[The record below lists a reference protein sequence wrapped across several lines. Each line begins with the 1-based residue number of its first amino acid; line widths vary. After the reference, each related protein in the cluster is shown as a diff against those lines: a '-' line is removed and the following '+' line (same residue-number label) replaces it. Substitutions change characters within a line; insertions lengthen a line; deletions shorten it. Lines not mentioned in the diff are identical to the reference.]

1 MATFDVMQYAQ
12 ARVER
17 CIGCPSPSETT
28 ISVKARFAF
37 HSGARGGIPL
47 PVETDLDRHRYAA
60 LAPYPMRATSRASS
74 AVTPRLG
81 IVRCDSRWGLSTLR
95 GRAVRP
101 KSVYTSR
108 LLAI

>member
-81 IVRCDSRWGLSTLR
+81 IVRCDSR
-95 GRAVRP
+95 
-101 KSVYTSR
+101 
-108 LLAI
+108 